1 MGYQKW
7 LNGDSNRY
15 HGHATSVEY
24 LTSVVLRYQRYVSCG
39 TPEWLSDARD
49 MFDFRKVEVSER
61 LPTVSE
67 KYPGVVELRQ

>member
-1 MGYQKW
+1 M
-7 LNGDSNRY
+7 
-15 HGHATSVEY
+15 EY
-24 LTSVVLRYQRYVSCG
+24 LTSVVLQYQRYVSCG
-39 TPEWLSDARD
+39 TPEWLSDD